1 MNNNYYDL
9 WVERWINMTNK
20 IYNLWGL
27 YMLEDLLIED
37 FRLEFMNDLISYFG
51 LSTIES
57 QLCALD

>member
-1 MNNNYYDL
+1 M
-9 WVERWINMTNK
+9 
-20 IYNLWGL
+20 GP
-27 YMLEDLLIED
+27 MLEDLLIED

>member
-9 WVERWINMTNK
+9 WVERYGSIWQIKYTT
-20 IYNLWGL
+20 YGAYAWGSFDWRL
-27 YMLEDLLIED
+27 
-37 FRLEFMNDLISYFG
+37 RLEFMNDLISYFG